1 MKMNQQLFQINRNF
15 LICFIVSA
23 LFSAIVAQ
31 MLSGYENHLNTTIT
45 IVIGYVIYFGI
56 FSSLF
61 YIDNKTRYS
70 QMKRGLIKKEM
81 LGLISSFGIGEIVYL
96 GIRWPTLYYF
106 LEVNIEPFLASIIS
120 EIISTLCYMIA
131 VTVFLRKTKT
141 Y

>member
-1 MKMNQQLFQINRNF
+1 MNQQLFQINRNF

-61 YIDNKTRYS
+61 YTDNKTRYS